1 MSSELAELIDNYS
14 TKRQARLDAKH
25 HMEALQ
31 EEETK
36 LNRTIIETM
45 SAAGLSAAGGS
56 LAIVKLKKTMEP
68 TVEDWGLF
76 YEHIRT
82 TNQFDLL
89 HKRMGAGAVKLRW
102 DDNVKVP
109 GVTTY
114 EVSKLTIGKANV

>member
-1 MSSELAELIDNYS
+1 MNQKLSELIDSYHS
-14 TKRQARLDAKH
+14 KREDRLTAMH
-25 HMEALQ
+25 LMETLK

-36 LNRTIIETM
+36 LNRQIIETM
-45 SAAGLSAAGGS
+45 QAAGLSAAGGKK
-56 LAIVKLKKTMEP
+56 AIVKLKKTMEP

-76 YEHIRT
+76 YDYIRT
-82 TNQFDLL
+82 TNNFDLL

-109 GVTTY
+109 GVTSI

>member
-1 MSSELAELIDNYS
+1 MSQELAELIDRYS
-14 TKRQARLDAKH
+14 TKRNDRLAAMH
-25 HMEALQ
+25 RMEDLK
-31 EEETK
+31 EEENR
-36 LNRTIIETM
+36 LNNQIIETM

-76 YEHIRT
+76 YEYIRT
-82 TNQFDLL
+82 TNAFDLL